1 MSTVSTPGSGRAYLS
16 ESAALGYESVAV
28 STTAIGLTASTYGSA
43 DVAII
48 TVEDANVRFR
58 TDGTAPTTSEGHI
71 AYVGDVITL
80 RSQGDIAN
88 FSAIRDDAVDA
99 ALKVSFS

>member
-1 MSTVSTPGSGRAYLS
+1 MSTVSTPGAGRAYLS
-16 ESAALGYESVAV
+16 APATLGYESVAV
-28 STTAIGLTASTYGSA
+28 STTAIGFTAATYGPA
-43 DVAII
+43 DVAVI
-48 TVEDANVRFR
+48 TVEDANIRFR
-58 TDGTAPTTSEGHI
+58 VDGTAPTTSEGHI
-71 AYVGDVITL
+71 AYEQDVITL